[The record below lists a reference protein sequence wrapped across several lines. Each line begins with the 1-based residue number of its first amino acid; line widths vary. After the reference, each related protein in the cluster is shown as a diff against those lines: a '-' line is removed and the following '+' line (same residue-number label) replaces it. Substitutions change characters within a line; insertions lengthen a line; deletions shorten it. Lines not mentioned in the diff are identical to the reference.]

1 MRIIFL
7 WIIFWELL
15 DHLGNAWRE
24 HAVGRRT
31 GVVVSG
37 PFLCVSHLWNSV
49 SVSVDVSAFQS
60 GSSVP
65 TMFL

>member
-15 DHLGNAWRE
+15 DHLGNAWRG

-31 GVVVSG
+31 GVVVSFFASLICG
-37 PFLCVSHLWNSV
+37 LP
-49 SVSVDVSAFQS
+49 
-60 GSSVP
+60 
-65 TMFL
+65 